1 MSKRTLI
8 IMVVTSAIVVAIGG
22 IALAKGPE
30 SATITGP
37 GIDEPLEI
45 ELIETANPDLVR
57 RLMEQTGLW
66 FATGDSSR
74 IPAEP
79 AGDLGPAY
87 TLTWI
92 NSGPPADP
100 VEERTIRQILY
111 LHAESGPVIETPS
124 QIGLEGWGP
133 EVIGWFIAPDGLADT
148 LTAMGVPTLAP
159 QSMLDPPASTNP
171 EAAALHE
178 VEPADSVSYLAVAGF
193 GLFIVILL
201 IWIARRRTTIA

>member
-1 MSKRTLI
+1 MSKRSLI
-8 IMVVTSAIVVAIGG
+8 IMVATSAIVVAIGG
-22 IALAKGPE
+22 SALAKGPE

-37 GIDEPLEI
+37 GIDESLEI

-66 FATGDSSR
+66 FATGDGSR

-79 AGDLGPAY
+79 AGNLGPAY

-111 LHAESGPVIETPS
+111 LQAESGAVIETPY
-124 QIGLEGWGP
+124 QIGLEGWGA
-133 EVIGWFIAPDGLADT
+133 EVIGWFQAPDGLADT
-148 LTAMGVPTLAP
+148 LTALGVPTSAP
-159 QSMLDPPASTNP
+159 QSMLDPSTSTNL

-193 GLFIVILL
+193 GLVILL